1 MLAFM
6 FNRSKVNDA
15 VAIARLTFNTLYN
28 LLKRKFYFKNYDMRM
43 TALILTSF
51 DERFIVTAGRH

>member
-6 FNRSKVNDA
+6 FNKSKVNDTA
-15 VAIARLTFNTLYN
+15 AIARLTFNTLYN
-28 LLKRKFYFKNYDMRM
+28 LLKRKSYFKNYDMRM

-51 DERFIVTAGRH
+51 DESFIVTAG